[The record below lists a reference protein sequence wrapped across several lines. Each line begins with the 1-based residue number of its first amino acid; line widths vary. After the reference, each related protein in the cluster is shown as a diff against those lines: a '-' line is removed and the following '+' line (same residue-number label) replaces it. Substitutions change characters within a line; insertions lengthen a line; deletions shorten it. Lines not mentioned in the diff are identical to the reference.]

1 MHTYKINTHT
11 YMTIYMNLYVC
22 MHIHIHPLLYNKAV
36 SPEDQIYT
44 RIISTCSS

>member
-1 MHTYKINTHT
+1 
-11 YMTIYMNLYVC
+11 MNLYVY
-22 MHIHIHPLLYNKAV
+22 MHIHIHPLLYNKAI